1 MSNTDFLPSPN
12 VMFRNICSVYS
23 TMAGAAHSRKQ
34 PNTDSLSSTLA
45 QYNATNSSY
54 PPLNLRDPKTFHQ
67 FFGKIRWITP
77 NCAIHGI
84 QIVL

>member
-1 MSNTDFLPSPN
+1 MSNADFLPSPN

-54 PPLNLRDPKTFHQ
+54 PPLN
-67 FFGKIRWITP
+67 
-77 NCAIHGI
+77 
-84 QIVL
+84 